1 MKFLWNL
8 AKKNLSRS
16 RIRTSISIIAIAFA
30 IFAVV
35 FARGLI
41 NGVLESFF
49 ENHIHYKAGHIRV
62 IDEEYK
68 LKERLL
74 SLNYTLDGFN
84 GKGYS
89 EMSEKIKSV
98 EGVEQVVPRL
108 KFGAMV
114 SLEDELI
121 GMMGWGVDSLE
132 EKIFIG
138 IDKNITEGR
147 MVQEGNK
154 EVVMG
159 AGLLEKIG
167 REVGEKVTIL
177 YTTPFGSFKGSTF
190 QIVGK
195 YQSDIQVMSD
205 TFFFLPLDQA
215 QRILEMP
222 GEVTELLLITSNR
235 DKAASVLPALS
246 ELFSQEDESGKYALQ
261 PWNKGYDLVELFDFA
276 VTMYNSIYIF
286 IIVLAC
292 FVLVNTLIMIVNER
306 TREIGMMSALGLK
319 SREILYLF
327 TMEGAIIGIL
337 GSAVGTV
344 IGGILTRV
352 FSVVGIDYSAAM
364 EGMSSSTD
372 FLMSPIYYTVFSLE
386 NLVFCFTLGVVI
398 VTIACVIPARKAA
411 KLEPTEA
418 LRQI

>member
-16 RIRTSISIIAIAFA
+16 KIRTSVSIIAIAFA

-41 NGVLESFF
+41 SGVLESFF

-62 IDEEYK
+62 IDKEYK
-68 LKERLL
+68 LKERLM

-84 GKGYS
+84 GKGYK
-89 EMSEKIKSV
+89 EMSEKIRSV

-114 SLEDELI
+114 SLEDELV
-121 GMMGWGVDSLE
+121 GMIGWGVDPAE
-132 EKIFIG
+132 EIKFMG

-159 AGLLEKIG
+159 AGLLKKIG

-177 YTTPFGSFKGSTF
+177 YSTPFGSFKGSTF

-195 YQSDIQVMSD
+195 YQSDIQGMND
-205 TFFFLPLDQA
+205 KLFFLPLGQA

-235 DKAASVLPALS
+235 DKAASVLPGLN
-246 ELFSQEDESGKYALQ
+246 ELFSREDESGKYLLQ
-261 PWNKGYDLVELFDFA
+261 LWNKGYDLIELFDFA
-276 VTMYNSIYIF
+276 VKMYNSIYVF
-286 IIVLAC
+286 IIILAC

-319 SREILYLF
+319 GSEILYLF

-337 GSAVGTV
+337 GSALGAVM
-344 IGGILTRV
+344 GGIITRV
-352 FSVVGIDYSAAM
+352 FSVVGIDYSAAF
-364 EGMSSSTD
+364 EGVDSTVW
-372 FLMSPIYYTVFSLE
+372 LMSPIYYTVFSLE

-398 VTIACVIPARKAA
+398 VTIACIIPARKAA
-411 KLEPTEA
+411 RLEPTEA

>member
-16 RIRTSISIIAIAFA
+16 RIRTSVSIIAIAFA
-30 IFAVV
+30 IIAVV

-41 NGVLESFF
+41 NGVLESVF
-49 ENHIHYKAGHIRV
+49 ENHINYKAGHIRV

-68 LKERLL
+68 SKERLM

-84 GKGYS
+84 GKGYK
-89 EMSEKIKSV
+89 EMSEKLKLV

-114 SLEDELI
+114 SLEDELV
-121 GMMGWGVDSLE
+121 GMMGWGVDPLE
-132 EKIFIG
+132 EIKFMG
-138 IDKNITEGR
+138 IDKNIIEGR

-195 YQSDIQVMSD
+195 YYSELQMLND
-205 TFFFLPLDQA
+205 TIFYLPLGQA

-222 GEVTELLLITSNR
+222 GEVTELLLITS
-235 DKAASVLPALS
+235 DYHKAASVLPGLN
-246 ELFSQEDESGKYALQ
+246 ELFSREDESGKYTLQ
-261 PWNKGYDLVELFDFA
+261 LWNKDYDLIELFDYAIQIYSF
-276 VTMYNSIYIF
+276 IYIF
-286 IIVLAC
+286 IIILAC

-337 GSAVGTV
+337 GSAIGTV
-344 IGGILTRV
+344 VGGILTKV
-352 FSVVGIDYSAAM
+352 FSVVGIDYSAAF
-364 EGMSSSTD
+364 EGMNSTD
-372 FLMSPIYYTVFSLE
+372 FLISPIYRTVFSLE
-386 NLVFCFTLGVVI
+386 NLVFCFVLGVIV
-398 VTIACVIPARKAA
+398 VTIACVIPGRKAA

>member
-16 RIRTSISIIAIAFA
+16 RIRTSISIVAIAFA

-41 NGVLESFF
+41 SGVLESFF

-62 IDEEYK
+62 IEEEYK
-68 LKERLL
+68 LKERLM

-84 GKGYS
+84 GEGYS
-89 EMSEKIKSV
+89 EMSEKIRSV

-114 SLEDELI
+114 SLEDELV
-121 GMMGWGVDSLE
+121 GMMGWGIDPAE
-132 EKIFIG
+132 EIKFVG

-159 AGLLEKIG
+159 VGLLEKIG

-177 YTTPFGSFKGSTF
+177 YSTPFGSFKGSTF

-195 YQSDIQVMSD
+195 YQSDIQGMND
-205 TFFFLPLDQA
+205 KLFFLPLGQA

-222 GEVTELLLITSNR
+222 GEVTELLLITSDH
-235 DKAASVLPALS
+235 DKAASVLPGLN
-246 ELFSQEDESGKYALQ
+246 ELFSREDESGKYLMQ
-261 PWNKGYDLVELFDFA
+261 LWNKDYDLVELFDFA
-276 VTMYNSIYIF
+276 VKMYNSIYVF
-286 IIVLAC
+286 IIILAC

-344 IGGILTRV
+344 MGGIITRV
-352 FSVVGIDYSAAM
+352 FSVVGIDYSAAF
-364 EGMSSSTD
+364 EGVDSTVW
-372 FLMSPIYYTVFSLE
+372 LMSPIYYTVFSLE
-386 NLVFCFTLGVVI
+386 NLIFCFTLGVVI
-398 VTIACVIPARKAA
+398 VTIACIIPARKAA

>member
-16 RIRTSISIIAIAFA
+16 KIRTSISIVAIAFA

-41 NGVLESFF
+41 NGMLESFF

-68 LKERLL
+68 LKERLM

-84 GKGYS
+84 GKGYR

-114 SLEDELI
+114 SLEDELV
-121 GMMGWGVDSLE
+121 GMMGWGVDPLE
-132 EKIFIG
+132 EIKFMG

-147 MVQEGNK
+147 MVQEGKK

-167 REVGEKVTIL
+167 RGVGEKVTIL

-195 YQSDIQVMSD
+195 YQSDIQALND
-205 TFFFLPLDQA
+205 RLFFLPLGQA

-222 GEVTELLLITSNR
+222 DEVTELLLITSNH
-235 DKAASVLPALS
+235 DKAASVLPGLN
-246 ELFSQEDESGKYALQ
+246 ELFSQEDESGKYLLQ
-261 PWNKGYDLVELFDFA
+261 LWNKGYDLVELFDFA
-276 VTMYNSIYIF
+276 IKMYNSIYIF
-286 IIVLAC
+286 IIILAC

-319 SREILYLF
+319 SREILVLF
-327 TMEGAIIGIL
+327 TMEGTIIGIL
-337 GSAVGTV
+337 GSAIGTV
-344 IGGILTRV
+344 MGGILTKV
-352 FSVVGIDYSAAM
+352 FSVVGIDYSAAL
-364 EGMSSSTD
+364 EGMDSTD

-398 VTIACVIPARKAA
+398 VTIACIIPARKAA

>member
-16 RIRTSISIIAIAFA
+16 KIRTSVSIIAIAVA
-30 IFAVV
+30 IIAVV

-41 NGVLESFF
+41 GGVLGSSF
-49 ENHIHYKAGHIRV
+49 ENHINYKAGHIRV
-62 IDEEYK
+62 INKEYK
-68 LKERLL
+68 LKERLM
-74 SLNYTLDGFN
+74 SLNYTIDGFN

-98 EGVEQVVPRL
+98 KGVKQVVPRL
-108 KFGAMV
+108 EFGAMV
-114 SLEDELI
+114 SLEDELV
-121 GMMGWGVDSLE
+121 GMMGWGVDPNE
-132 EKIFIG
+132 EIKFTK
-138 IDKNITEGR
+138 IDKSITEGR
-147 MVQEGNK
+147 MVELGNK

-159 AGLLEKIG
+159 AGLLKKLKRG
-167 REVGEKVTIL
+167 VGDKVTIL

-190 QIVGK
+190 KIVGK
-195 YQSDIQVMSD
+195 IQSSLPMINDNI
-205 TFFFLPLDQA
+205 FYLPLDQA

-222 GEVTELLLITSNR
+222 GEVTELLLITTNR
-235 DKAASVLPALS
+235 DKAASFLPGLN
-246 ELFSQEDESGKYALQ
+246 ELFSREDESGKYILQ
-261 PWNKGYDLVELFDFA
+261 LWNKDYDLIELLGLADKI
-276 VTMYNSIYIF
+276 YNFIYIF
-286 IIVLAC
+286 IIILAC
-292 FVLVNTLIMIVNER
+292 FVLVSTLIMIVNER

-327 TMEGAIIGIL
+327 TIEGIIIGIL
-337 GSAVGTV
+337 GSAIGTV
-344 IGGILTRV
+344 LGGILTKI
-352 FSVVGIDYSAAM
+352 FSVVGIDYSAAF
-364 EGMSSSTD
+364 EGVNTTE

-386 NLVFCFTLGVVI
+386 NLVFCFVLGVIV

>member
-1 MKFLWNL
+1 MNFLWNL

-35 FARGLI
+35 FVRGLI

-49 ENHIHYKAGHIRV
+49 ENHIHYKAGHVRV

-68 LKERLL
+68 LKERLM

-84 GKGYS
+84 GNGYLD
-89 EMSEKIKSV
+89 MSEKIKSI

-114 SLEDELI
+114 SLEDELV
-121 GMMGWGVDSLE
+121 GMMGWGVDPDE
-132 EKIFIG
+132 EIEFIG
-138 IDKNITEGR
+138 INKSIIEGR

-195 YQSDIQVMSD
+195 YKSDIQALND
-205 TFFFLPLDQA
+205 RLFFLPLGQA

-222 GEVTELLLITSNR
+222 GEVTELLLITSDYN
-235 DKAASVLPALS
+235 KISSVLPGLN
-246 ELFSQEDESGKYALQ
+246 ELFSREDESGKYLVQ

-286 IIVLAC
+286 IIILAC

-319 SREILYLF
+319 GREILVLF
-327 TMEGAIIGIL
+327 TMEGVMIGFI

-344 IGGILTRV
+344 LGGILTKV
-352 FSVVGIDYSAAM
+352 FSIVGIDYSAAF
-364 EGMSSSTD
+364 EGMSSTD

-386 NLVFCFTLGVVI
+386 NLIFCFTLGVVI
-398 VTIACVIPARKAA
+398 VTIACIIPARKAA
-411 KLEPTEA
+411 NLEPTEA
-418 LRQI
+418 LR

>member
-1 MKFLWNL
+1 MNFLWSL

-35 FARGLI
+35 FVRGLI

-49 ENHIHYKAGHIRV
+49 ENHIHYKAGHVRV

-68 LKERLL
+68 LKERLM

-84 GKGYS
+84 GNGYLD
-89 EMSEKIKSV
+89 MSEKLKSV

-114 SLEDELI
+114 SLEDELV
-121 GMMGWGVDSLE
+121 GMMGWGVDPDE
-132 EKIFIG
+132 EIEFMDINKSII
-138 IDKNITEGR
+138 EGR

-195 YQSDIQVMSD
+195 YKSDIQALND
-205 TFFFLPLDQA
+205 RLFFLPLGQA

-222 GEVTELLLITSNR
+222 GEVTELLLITSDYN
-235 DKAASVLPALS
+235 KISSVLPGLN
-246 ELFSQEDESGKYALQ
+246 ELFSREDESGKYLVQ

-276 VTMYNSIYIF
+276 VTMYNSIYVF
-286 IIVLAC
+286 IIILAC

-319 SREILYLF
+319 GREILVLF
-327 TMEGAIIGIL
+327 TMEGVMIGVL
-337 GSAVGTV
+337 GSAIGTV
-344 IGGILTRV
+344 LGGILTKV
-352 FSVVGIDYSAAM
+352 FSIVGIDYSAAF
-364 EGMSSSTD
+364 EGVSSTD
-372 FLMSPIYYTVFSLE
+372 FLMSPIYYTVFNLE
-386 NLVFCFTLGVVI
+386 NLIFCFTLGVVI
-398 VTIACVIPARKAA
+398 VTIACIIPARKAA
-411 KLEPTEA
+411 NLEPTEA
-418 LRQI
+418 LRKI

>member
-16 RIRTSISIIAIAFA
+16 RIRTSISIAAIAFA
-30 IFAVV
+30 VFAVV
-35 FARGLI
+35 FVRGLVS
-41 NGVLESFF
+41 GTLESFF
-49 ENHIHYKAGHIRV
+49 ENHIHYKAGHIRI
-62 IDEEYK
+62 IDDEYK
-68 LKERLL
+68 LKERLM

-84 GKGYS
+84 GEGYS
-89 EMSEKIKSV
+89 EMSEKIRSV

-114 SLEDELI
+114 SLEDELV
-121 GMMGWGVDSLE
+121 GMMGWGIDPAE
-132 EKIFIG
+132 EIKFVG

-159 AGLLEKIG
+159 AGLLKKIG

-177 YTTPFGSFKGSTF
+177 YSTPFGSFKGSTF

-195 YQSDIQVMSD
+195 YQSDIQGLND
-205 TFFFLPLDQA
+205 KLFFLPLGQA

-222 GEVTELLLITSNR
+222 GEVTELLLITSDH
-235 DKAASVLPALS
+235 DKAASVLPGLN
-246 ELFSQEDESGKYALQ
+246 ELFSREDESGKYLMQ
-261 PWNKGYDLVELFDFA
+261 LWNRDYDLIELFDFA
-276 VTMYNSIYIF
+276 VKMYNSIYVF
-286 IIVLAC
+286 IIILAC

-319 SREILYLF
+319 GREILYLF
-327 TMEGAIIGIL
+327 TIEGVIIGVL
-337 GSAVGTV
+337 GSALGAVM
-344 IGGILTRV
+344 GGIITRV
-352 FSVVGIDYSAAM
+352 FSVVGIDYSAAF
-364 EGMSSSTD
+364 EGVDTTVW
-372 FLMSPIYYTVFSLE
+372 LMSPIYYTVFSLE

-398 VTIACVIPARKAA
+398 VTIACIIPARKAA

>member
-16 RIRTSISIIAIAFA
+16 RIRTSVSIIAIAFA
-30 IFAVV
+30 ILAVV

-41 NGVLESFF
+41 NGMLESFF

-68 LKERLL
+68 LKERLM

-84 GKGYS
+84 GEGYS

-98 EGVEQVVPRL
+98 EGVEQIVPRL
-108 KFGAMV
+108 KFSAMV
-114 SLEDELI
+114 SLEDELVS
-121 GMMGWGVDSLE
+121 MMGWGVDPLE
-132 EKIFIG
+132 EIKFMG

-195 YQSDIQVMSD
+195 YQTDILALND
-205 TFFFLPLDQA
+205 RLFFLPLSQA

-222 GEVTELLLITSNR
+222 GEVTELLLITSNH
-235 DKAASVLPALS
+235 DKAASVLPGLD
-246 ELFSQEDESGKYALQ
+246 ELFSHEDESGKYTLQ
-261 PWNKGYDLVELFDFA
+261 LWNKGYDLIELFDFA
-276 VTMYNSIYIF
+276 VKMYNSIYIF
-286 IIVLAC
+286 IIILSC
-292 FVLVNTLIMIVNER
+292 FVLVNTLIMIINER

-337 GSAVGTV
+337 GSALGTV
-344 IGGILTRV
+344 LGGILTKV
-352 FSVVGIDYSAAM
+352 FSVVGIDYSAAF
-364 EGMSSSTD
+364 EGIESTD

-386 NLVFCFTLGVVI
+386 NLVFSFTLGVVI
-398 VTIACVIPARKAA
+398 TTIACVIPARKAA

>member
-35 FARGLI
+35 FVRGLI

-49 ENHIHYKAGHIRV
+49 ENHIHYKAGHVRI
-62 IDEEYK
+62 IDKEYT
-68 LKERLL
+68 LKERLM

-84 GKGYS
+84 GEGYS

-108 KFGAMV
+108 KFGALV
-114 SLEDELI
+114 SLEDELV
-121 GMMGWGVDSLE
+121 GMLGWGVDPTE
-132 EKIFIG
+132 EIEFIG
-138 IDKNITEGR
+138 VDKRIVEGR
-147 MVQEGNK
+147 MVQERNK
-154 EVVMG
+154 EIVMG
-159 AGLLEKIG
+159 AGLLKKIG

-195 YQSDIQVMSD
+195 YQSDIQALND
-205 TFFFLPLDQA
+205 QLFFLSLDQA

-222 GEVTELLLITSNR
+222 GEVTELLLITSNY
-235 DKAASVLPALS
+235 DKTDLLLPGLN
-246 ELFSQEDESGKYALQ
+246 ELFSREDVSGKYAVQ
-261 PWNKGYDLVELFDFA
+261 PWDKGYDLVELFDIA
-276 VTMYNSIYIF
+276 VTMYNAIYIF
-286 IIVLAC
+286 IIILAC

-319 SREILYLF
+319 GREILILF
-327 TMEGAIIGIL
+327 TMEGAMIGVI
-337 GSAVGTV
+337 GSALGTV
-344 IGGILTRV
+344 LGGILTRI
-352 FSVVGIDYSAAM
+352 FSVVGIDYSAAF
-364 EGMSSSTD
+364 EGIESTD
-372 FLMSPIYYTVFSLE
+372 LLMSPIYYTVFSLE
-386 NLVFCFTLGVVI
+386 NLIFCFTLGVVI
-398 VTIACVIPARKAA
+398 VTIACIIPARKAA

-418 LRQI
+418 LRKI

>member
-16 RIRTSISIIAIAFA
+16 RLRTSISIVAIAFA

-41 NGVLESFF
+41 SGVLESFF

-62 IDEEYK
+62 INEEYK
-68 LKERLL
+68 LKERLM
-74 SLNYTLDGFN
+74 SLNYTVDGFN

-89 EMSEKIKSV
+89 EMSEKIRSV

-114 SLEDELI
+114 SLEDELV
-121 GMMGWGVDSLE
+121 GMMGWGIDPLE
-132 EKIFIG
+132 EIKFMG

-159 AGLLEKIG
+159 AGLLKKIG

-177 YTTPFGSFKGSTF
+177 YSTPFGSFKGSTF

-195 YQSDIQVMSD
+195 YQSDIQGMND
-205 TFFFLPLDQA
+205 KLFFLPLGQA

-222 GEVTELLLITSNR
+222 GEVTELLLITS
-235 DKAASVLPALS
+235 DHHKAASVLPGLN
-246 ELFSQEDESGKYALQ
+246 ELFSREDESGKYLMQ
-261 PWNKGYDLVELFDFA
+261 LWNKDYELIELFDFA
-276 VTMYNSIYIF
+276 VKMYNSIYVF
-286 IIVLAC
+286 IIILAC

-327 TMEGAIIGIL
+327 TIEGAIIGIL
-337 GSAVGTV
+337 GSALGAVM
-344 IGGILTRV
+344 GGIITRV
-352 FSVVGIDYSAAM
+352 FSVVGIDYSAAF
-364 EGMSSSTD
+364 EGVDSTVW
-372 FLMSPIYYTVFSLE
+372 LMSPIYYTVFSLE

-398 VTIACVIPARKAA
+398 VTIACIIPARKAA

>member
-16 RIRTSISIIAIAFA
+16 RIRTLISIVAIAFA

-35 FARGLI
+35 FVRGLI
-41 NGVLESFF
+41 SGVLESFF

-62 IDEEYK
+62 IDKEYK
-68 LKERLL
+68 LKERLM
-74 SLNYTLDGFN
+74 SLNYSLDGFN
-84 GKGYS
+84 GEGYK

-108 KFGAMV
+108 KFAAMV
-114 SLEDELI
+114 SLEDELV
-121 GMMGWGVDSLE
+121 GMMGWGIDPLE
-132 EKIFIG
+132 EEKFMR
-138 IDKNITEGR
+138 IDKNIIEGR

-159 AGLLEKIG
+159 AGLLKKIG

-177 YTTPFGSFKGSTF
+177 YSTPFGSFKGSTF

-195 YQSDIQVMSD
+195 YQSDIQGMND
-205 TFFFLPLDQA
+205 KLFFLPLDQA

-222 GEVTELLLITSNR
+222 GEVTELLLITS
-235 DKAASVLPALS
+235 DPHKAASILPGLN
-246 ELFSQEDESGKYALQ
+246 ELFSREDESGKYLLQ
-261 PWNKGYDLVELFDFA
+261 LWNKDYELIELFDFA
-276 VTMYNSIYIF
+276 VKMYNSIYVF
-286 IIVLAC
+286 IIILAC

-327 TMEGAIIGIL
+327 TMEGVIMGIL
-337 GSAVGTV
+337 GSALGAVM
-344 IGGILTRV
+344 GGIITRV
-352 FSVVGIDYSAAM
+352 FSVVGIDYSAAF
-364 EGMSSSTD
+364 EGVDTTEY
-372 FLMSPIYYTVFSLE
+372 LMSPIYYTVFSLE
-386 NLVFCFTLGVVI
+386 NLVFCFVLGVII
-398 VTIACVIPARKAA
+398 VTIACIIPARKAA

>member
-16 RIRTSISIIAIAFA
+16 RIRTSVSIIAIAFA

-41 NGVLESFF
+41 SGVLESFF

-68 LKERLL
+68 LKERLM

-114 SLEDELI
+114 SLEDELV
-121 GMMGWGVDSLE
+121 GMMGWGVDPDE
-132 EKIFIG
+132 EIKFMG
-138 IDKNITEGR
+138 IDKNIIKGR

-195 YQSDIQVMSD
+195 YQSDIPPLND
-205 TFFFLPLDQA
+205 TLFFLPLGQA

-235 DKAASVLPALS
+235 DKAASVLPGLN
-246 ELFSQEDESGKYALQ
+246 ELFSQEDESGKYLLQ
-261 PWNKGYDLVELFDFA
+261 LWNKGYDLVELFDIA
-276 VTMYNSIYIF
+276 VKMYNSIYVF
-286 IIVLAC
+286 IIILSC
-292 FVLVNTLIMIVNER
+292 FVLVNTLIMIINER

-337 GSAVGTV
+337 GSAIGTV
-344 IGGILTRV
+344 FGGILTKV
-352 FSVVGIDYSAAM
+352 FSVVGIDYSAAF
-364 EGMSSSTD
+364 EGINSTD

>member
-1 MKFLWNL
+1 MNFLWSL

-35 FARGLI
+35 FVRGLI

-68 LKERLL
+68 LKERLM

-84 GKGYS
+84 GNGYLD
-89 EMSEKIKSV
+89 MSEKLKSV

-114 SLEDELI
+114 SLEDELV
-121 GMMGWGVDSLE
+121 GMMGWGVDPAE
-132 EKIFIG
+132 EIKFMDINKSI
-138 IDKNITEGR
+138 IEGR

-195 YQSDIQVMSD
+195 YKSDIQALND
-205 TFFFLPLDQA
+205 RLFFLPLGQA

-222 GEVTELLLITSNR
+222 GEVTELLLITPDYNKIS
-235 DKAASVLPALS
+235 SVLPGLN
-246 ELFSQEDESGKYALQ
+246 ELFSREDESGKYLVQ

-276 VTMYNSIYIF
+276 VTMYNSIYVF
-286 IIVLAC
+286 IIILAC

-319 SREILYLF
+319 GREILVLF
-327 TMEGAIIGIL
+327 TMEGVMIGFI

-344 IGGILTRV
+344 LGGILTKV
-352 FSVVGIDYSAAM
+352 FSIVGIDYSAAF
-364 EGMSSSTD
+364 EGMSSTD

-386 NLVFCFTLGVVI
+386 NLIFCFTLGVVI
-398 VTIACVIPARKAA
+398 VTIACIIPARKAA
-411 KLEPTEA
+411 NLEPTEA
-418 LRQI
+418 LR

>member
-1 MKFLWNL
+1 MNFLWSL

-35 FARGLI
+35 FVRGLI

-49 ENHIHYKAGHIRV
+49 ENHIHYKAGHVRV

-68 LKERLL
+68 LKERLM

-84 GKGYS
+84 GNGYLD
-89 EMSEKIKSV
+89 MSEKIKSI

-114 SLEDELI
+114 SLEDELV
-121 GMMGWGVDSLE
+121 GMMGWGVDPDE
-132 EKIFIG
+132 EIEFIG
-138 IDKNITEGR
+138 INKSIIEGR

-195 YQSDIQVMSD
+195 YKSDIQALND
-205 TFFFLPLDQA
+205 RLFFLPLGQA

-222 GEVTELLLITSNR
+222 GEVTELLLITSDYN
-235 DKAASVLPALS
+235 KISSVLPGLN
-246 ELFSQEDESGKYALQ
+246 ELFSREDESGKYLVQ

-286 IIVLAC
+286 IIILAC

-319 SREILYLF
+319 GREILVLF
-327 TMEGAIIGIL
+327 TMEGVMIGFI

-344 IGGILTRV
+344 LGGILTKV
-352 FSVVGIDYSAAM
+352 FSIVGIDYSAAF
-364 EGMSSSTD
+364 EGMSSTD

-386 NLVFCFTLGVVI
+386 NLIFCFTLGVVI
-398 VTIACVIPARKAA
+398 VTIACIIPARKAA
-411 KLEPTEA
+411 NLEPTEA
-418 LRQI
+418 LR

>member
-16 RIRTSISIIAIAFA
+16 KIRTLVSIIAIAFA

-41 NGVLESFF
+41 SGVLESFF

-68 LKERLL
+68 LKERLM

-84 GKGYS
+84 GEGYS
-89 EMSEKIKSV
+89 EMSEKIMSV

-114 SLEDELI
+114 SLEDELV
-121 GMMGWGVDSLE
+121 GMMGWGIDPAE
-132 EKIFIG
+132 EIKFMG

-147 MVQEGNK
+147 IVQEGNK

-159 AGLLEKIG
+159 AGLLKKIG

-177 YTTPFGSFKGSTF
+177 YSTPFGSFKGSTF
-190 QIVGK
+190 RIVGK
-195 YQSDIQVMSD
+195 YQTDIQGMND
-205 TFFFLPLDQA
+205 RLFLIPLGQA

-222 GEVTELLLITSNR
+222 GEVTELLLITPDYNEV
-235 DKAASVLPALS
+235 ASVLPGLN
-246 ELFSQEDESGKYALQ
+246 ELFSREDKSGKYLVQ
-261 PWNKGYDLVELFDFA
+261 PWNKGYDLIELFDFA
-276 VTMYNSIYIF
+276 VTMYNSIYVF
-286 IIVLAC
+286 IIILAC

-319 SREILYLF
+319 GREILYLF
-327 TMEGAIIGIL
+327 TMEGVIIGIL
-337 GSAVGTV
+337 GSALGAVM
-344 IGGILTRV
+344 GGIITRV
-352 FSVVGIDYSAAM
+352 FSVVGIDYSAAF
-364 EGMSSSTD
+364 EGVDSTVW
-372 FLMSPIYYTVFSLE
+372 LMSPIYYTVFSLE

-398 VTIACVIPARKAA
+398 VTIACIIPARKAA

>member
-16 RIRTSISIIAIAFA
+16 RLRTSISIVAIAFA

-62 IDEEYK
+62 INEEYR
-68 LKERLL
+68 LKERLM
-74 SLNYTLDGFN
+74 SLNYTVDGFN

-89 EMSEKIKSV
+89 EMSEKIRSV

-114 SLEDELI
+114 SLEDELV
-121 GMMGWGVDSLE
+121 GMMGWGIDPLE
-132 EKIFIG
+132 EIKFMG

-159 AGLLEKIG
+159 AGLLKKIG

-177 YTTPFGSFKGSTF
+177 YSTPFGSFKGSTF

-195 YQSDIQVMSD
+195 YQSDIQGMND
-205 TFFFLPLDQA
+205 KLFFLPLGQA

-235 DKAASVLPALS
+235 DKAASVLPGLN
-246 ELFSQEDESGKYALQ
+246 ELFSQEDESGKYLLQ
-261 PWNKGYDLVELFDFA
+261 LWNKGYDLIELFDFA
-276 VTMYNSIYIF
+276 VKMYNSIYVF
-286 IIVLAC
+286 IIILAC

-327 TMEGAIIGIL
+327 TIEGAIIGII
-337 GSAVGTV
+337 GSALGAVM
-344 IGGILTRV
+344 GGIITRV
-352 FSVVGIDYSAAM
+352 FSVVGIDYSAAF
-364 EGMSSSTD
+364 EGVDSTVW
-372 FLMSPIYYTVFSLE
+372 LMSPIYYTVFSLE

-398 VTIACVIPARKAA
+398 VTIACIIPARKAA

>member
-30 IFAVV
+30 IIAVV
-35 FARGLI
+35 FVRGLLSGMI
-41 NGVLESFF
+41 ESTF
-49 ENHIHYKAGHIRV
+49 ENHIKYKAGHIRV

-68 LKERLL
+68 LKERLM
-74 SLNYTLDGFN
+74 SLNYSLDGFN

-89 EMSEKIKSV
+89 DMSDKIKSV

-108 KFGAMV
+108 KFGALV
-114 SLEDELI
+114 SLEDELV
-121 GMMGWGVDSLE
+121 GMMGWGIDPLE
-132 EKIFIG
+132 EIKFIG
-138 IDKNITEGR
+138 IDKNIIEGR

-154 EVVMG
+154 EIVMG
-159 AGLLEKIG
+159 AGLLKKIG

-195 YQSDIQVMSD
+195 YYSNIQMLND
-205 TFFFLPLDQA
+205 TIFYLPLGQA

-222 GEVTELLLITSNR
+222 GEVTELLLITS
-235 DKAASVLPALS
+235 DHHKAASVLPGLN
-246 ELFSQEDESGKYALQ
+246 ELFSREDESGKYILQ
-261 PWNKGYDLVELFDFA
+261 LWNKDYELIELFEIA
-276 VTMYNSIYIF
+276 GQIYSSIYVF
-286 IIVLAC
+286 IIILAC

-327 TMEGAIIGIL
+327 AIEGAIIGIL
-337 GSAVGTV
+337 GSAIGTV
-344 IGGILTRV
+344 LGGILTRV
-352 FSVVGIDYSAAM
+352 FSVVGLDYSAAM
-364 EGMSSSTD
+364 EGMSSSG
-372 FLMSPIYYTVFSLE
+372 LMMESIFYPVFSLE
-386 NLVFCFTLGVVI
+386 NLVFCFVLGVVI
-398 VTIACVIPARKAA
+398 VTIACIIPARKAA